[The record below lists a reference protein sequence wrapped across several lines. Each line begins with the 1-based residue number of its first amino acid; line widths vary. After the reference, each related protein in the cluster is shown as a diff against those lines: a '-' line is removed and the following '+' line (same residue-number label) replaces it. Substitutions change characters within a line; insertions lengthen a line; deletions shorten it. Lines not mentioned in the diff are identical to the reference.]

1 MLAVAKLA
9 AVALAVRV
17 GAKTI
22 AVNVGQNGLAY
33 SPNSISASVG
43 DVLQFTFFPT
53 NHSVVM
59 GDFGNPCAPAATGG
73 FFSGFMPVGSGEGA
87 QIFSVTV
94 NSTDPIVFYCAQTA
108 GSHCQSGMAGVVNA
122 AGGMTLAAYQS
133 AAKSAG
139 TSTAPPSAFGGA
151 LSANSATTTA
161 ASPAATTT
169 TCGTGSGGS
178 GGGSGY
184 RRRSAQ
190 CNAAGDLKAPLAGLA
205 AALGLGM
212 LIMA

>member
-1 MLAVAKLA
+1 M
-9 AVALAVRV
+9 
-17 GAKTI
+17 
-22 AVNVGQNGLAY
+22 GL
-33 SPNSISASVG
+33 VE
-43 DVLQFTFFPT
+43 L
-53 NHSVVM
+53 
-59 GDFGNPCAPAATGG
+59 
-73 FFSGFMPVGSGEGA
+73 
-87 QIFSVTV
+87 
-94 NSTDPIVFYCAQTA
+94 TDPIVFYCAQTA

-139 TSTAPPSAFGGA
+139 ASTAPPSAFGGV
-151 LSANSATTTA
+151 LGANAAATATTA

-169 TCGTGSGGS
+169 CGTGSGGSGGS

-190 CNAAGDLKAPLAGLA
+190 CSAAGDLKAPLALLA

-212 LIMA
+212 LAA